1 MWRKKK
7 KRMWYPGDSKEKK
20 FLYIKNRIK
29 KAMIRTGYLFSNR
42 FPEFEKSCIK
52 MLLQGN

>member
-20 FLYIKNRIK
+20 ILYIKKRIK